1 MSALLGIDV
10 GTTGTKALLLDAE
23 TGVIAEAERTTQLH
37 SLHPGWAEEDTA
49 EWWANVCATT
59 RELVGSA
66 GVAVAGVGVTGMV
79 PCTILLDER
88 GEPLRWSIQQNDA
101 RSGEQVARLNERLA
115 GANVLQRTGSAITQ
129 QSTGPRFLW
138 LAEHEPEIWAQT
150 RTVLGSYD
158 YVTMRLCGSRTVEAN
173 WALETGLLD
182 FAAMDWADDV
192 LEACGGRRELLP
204 PIHRCHEVVGAV
216 TAHAARETG
225 LREGV
230 PVVAGTADHIGST
243 FASGVLEDGDLLVKL
258 GGAGDIMLAV
268 DDPFVDDRLYLD
280 FHLLPERFV
289 LSGCMATSGSLI
301 KWFQRELADGVSL
314 AQLDAQAA
322 LVPPGAGGVV
332 CLPYFLGEKTPIN
345 DPQATGAFIGLQLTH
360 GRGHLFRALM
370 EGVAFGF
377 RHHIDVF
384 AERGHRPLRARVTD
398 GGSRSRVWTQIT
410 ADVIGLPLE
419 KVTMRSGS
427 AFAAAF
433 CAGMGVGA
441 FTSWRDID
449 RFVAVDEV
457 VEPRHHHVY
466 DRNYRAYR
474 ELYPALKGVLV

>member
-1 MSALLGIDV
+1 VSVLLGIDV
-10 GTTGTKALLLDAE
+10 GTTGTKALLLDPE
-23 TGVIAEAERTTQLH
+23 RGVVAEAERPTQLH

-49 EWWANVCATT
+49 EWWSNVCATT
-59 RELVGSA
+59 RELIDGTGA
-66 GVAVAGVGVTGMV
+66 DVAGVGVTGMV
-79 PCTILLDER
+79 PCTIPLDEH

-101 RSGEQVARLNERLA
+101 RSVDEVEDLRRLLAAAR
-115 GANVLQRTGSAITQ
+115 VLERTGSAITQ
-129 QSTGPRFLW
+129 QSTAPRFLW
-138 LAEHEPEIWAQT
+138 LAEHEPEVWAKT

-158 YVTMRLCGSRTVEAN
+158 YITMRLSGSRSVEAN

-182 FAAMDWADDV
+182 FADMSWAEDV
-192 LEACGGRRELLP
+192 LAACGGSKDLLP
-204 PIHRCHEVVGAV
+204 PIRRCHEVVGTV
-216 TAHAARETG
+216 TAAAARETG
-225 LREGV
+225 LKEGV

-243 FASGVLEDGDLLVKL
+243 FASGVLDDGDLLVKL

-301 KWFQRELADGVSL
+301 KWFQRELAAGASL
-314 AQLDAQAA
+314 AELDEEAA
-322 LVPPGAGGVV
+322 ATPPGAGGTI

-345 DPQATGAFIGLQLTH
+345 DPEAPGAFVGLQLTH
-360 GRGHLFRALM
+360 TRGHLFRALL
-370 EGVAFGF
+370 EGIAFGF
-377 RHHIDVF
+377 RHHLEVF
-384 AERGHRPLRARVTD
+384 AERGHRPQRARVTD

-410 ADVIGLPLE
+410 ADVLGMPLE
-419 KVTMRSGS
+419 KVTLRSGS

-441 FTSWRDID
+441 FSGWRDVD

-457 VEPRHHHVY
+457 IEPTHHDVY
-466 DRNYRAYR
+466 DHNYRAYR
-474 ELYPALKGVLV
+474 ELYPALKGVLG